1 VAAAYPD
8 APDSVAADV
17 PATSQKSHQPQESHN
32 SESTHG

>member
-1 VAAAYPD
+1 
-8 APDSVAADV
+8 VAADV